1 MPSPSIRAFVRNLRR
16 SRLSARAAAW
26 LLVSN
31 NVTKLRRLSGCC
43 GNPGQPGC

>member
-1 MPSPSIRAFVRNLRR
+1 MLSLPIRGFVRNLFR
-16 SRLSARAAAW
+16 SRVSARAAAW